1 MVEITNYLKDFLL
14 YKFVHQ
20 GNWDLSD
27 KRKIEFKTLLEKKNY
42 CVYIWIARKKIKLCP
57 CILARFEM
65 ELMTLFYSDLTK
77 TLNPVTSFEK
87 AQKEMRNKYPTE
99 PEKWAG
105 FVLVR

>member
-1 MVEITNYLKDFLL
+1 MVYLANGK
-14 YKFVHQ
+14 Q
-20 GNWDLSD
+20 QPTSS
-27 KRKIEFKTLLEKKNY
+27 RET
-42 CVYIWIARKKIKLCP
+42 
-57 CILARFEM
+57 M

-77 TLNPVTSFEK
+77 TLNPISSFEK